1 MSTILIT
8 GGSGSLGQAITEKL
22 LETDVKAIRIF
33 SNSES
38 EQVRMKYG
46 FEDKRIRYLI
56 GDIKDKDRLS
66 SAMYGVDTVF
76 HCAAL
81 KHVDVC
87 EYNPIEAVK
96 VNILGSINVVDTAT
110 DNGVDKVLAI
120 SSDKAVHPVNVYGAT
135 KLTMEKV
142 IIKSNDFRSTKFSVA
157 RFGNFE
163 GSRDSL
169 IQWIF
174 KQKKTGK
181 ITVTHKDMTRFWI
194 SLSNASQFCL
204 DCIGLMQG
212 GEIFI
217 PKMEEKAVMA
227 LVKELAPECEIE
239 FIGIREGERLR
250 EYLYSEIETVADEG
264 EYFVIDSR

>member
-1 MSTILIT
+1 
-8 GGSGSLGQAITEKL
+8 
-22 LETDVKAIRIF
+22 
-33 SNSES
+33 
-38 EQVRMKYG
+38 MKYG
-46 FEDKRIRYLI
+46 FEDKRLRYLI
-56 GDIKDKDRLS
+56 GDIRDNNRLK

-76 HCAAL
+76 HLAAL

-96 VNILGSINVVDTAT
+96 VNILGSINVVDAAT
-110 DNGVDKVLAI
+110 ENGVDKLLAI

-135 KLTMEKV
+135 KLTMEKI
-142 IIKSNDFRSTKFSVA
+142 IIKSNGFRSTKFSVA

-174 KQKKTGK
+174 EQRKTGK
-181 ITVTHKDMTRFWI
+181 ITVTHKDMARFWI

-204 DCIGLMQG
+204 DCVDMMEG
-212 GEIFI
+212 GEVFI
-217 PKMEEKAVMA
+217 PKMEEKHVMT

-250 EYLYSEIETVADEG
+250 EYLYSEIETVDDKG
-264 EYFVIDSR
+264 EYFLVDSR